1 MKTLLLT
8 VGLLCA
14 GNLTQGATIIYTAT
28 LSGAAES
35 PANASPGTGLV
46 TVTLNDVLNTMRIVA
61 SFSGL
66 TGNTTAAHIH
76 ASTAVAGTGT
86 AGVATTTPSFV
97 GFPLG
102 VASGSM
108 DQTYDTGLAS
118 TYNAAFVTANG
129 GTLPNAF
136 TALKNAMDSGKA
148 YFNIHSSTFA
158 GGEIRGFL
166 TAVPEPSTMALSGL
180 LGGLIAFGRRRR

>member
-1 MKTLLLT
+1 MKTLLIT

-14 GNLTQGATIIYTAT
+14 GNLTQGATIIYTAN

-35 PANASPGTGLV
+35 PANASPGTGFV
-46 TVTLNDVLNTMRIVA
+46 TATLDDVLNTIRIVA

-66 TGNTTAAHIH
+66 SGNTTAAHIH
-76 ASTAVAGTGT
+76 ASTAVPGTGT

-102 VASGSM
+102 VTSGSM
-108 DQTYDTGLAS
+108 DQTYDMTLAS
-118 TYNAAFVTANG
+118 SYNAAFITANG
-129 GTLPNAF
+129 GTTSAAF
-136 TALKNAMDSGKA
+136 TALKSALNAGTS
-148 YFNIHSSTFA
+148 YFNIHTAAFA

-166 TAVPEPSTMALSGL
+166 TAVPEPSTVALSGM
-180 LGGLIAFGRRRR
+180 LGGLLAFARRRR

>member
-1 MKTLLLT
+1 MKTLLIT

-14 GNLTQGATIIYTAT
+14 GNLAQGATIIYTAN

-46 TVTLNDVLNTMRIVA
+46 TVTLDDVLNTIRIVA

-66 TGNTTAAHIH
+66 SGNTTAAHIH
-76 ASTAVAGTGT
+76 ASTAVPGTGT

-102 VASGSM
+102 VTSGSM
-108 DQTYDTGLAS
+108 DQTYDMTLAS
-118 TYNAAFVTANG
+118 SYNATFITANG
-129 GTLPNAF
+129 GTVSTAY
-136 TALKNAMDSGKA
+136 TALKSAMNAGTS
-148 YFNIHSSTFA
+148 YFNIHTSAFG

-166 TAVPEPSTMALSGL
+166 TAVPEPSTVALSGMLGSL
-180 LGGLIAFGRRRR
+180 LAFARRRR

>member
-14 GNLTQGATIIYTAT
+14 GNLAQGATIIYTAT

-35 PANASPGTGLV
+35 PANASTGTGLV
-46 TVTLNDVLNTMRIVA
+46 TVTLDDVLNTMRIVA

-66 TGNTTAAHIH
+66 SGTTTAAHIH

-102 VASGSM
+102 VTAGSM
-108 DQTYDTGLAS
+108 DQTYDTTLAS
-118 TYNAAFVTANG
+118 TYNASFVTANG
-129 GTLPNAF
+129 GTVPNAF
-136 TALKNAMDSGKA
+136 AALKSAMDTGKS
-148 YFNIHSSTFA
+148 YFNIHTSAFG

-166 TAVPEPSTMALSGL
+166 TAVPEPSTVTLSGL